1 MLDDIMGSPIFLFGF
16 MFLVAIFFLCSIY
29 LNKRC
34 KLCKKGRMK
43 EVFVMPQ
50 GADSVRAGLDST
62 TKVRMKFVCKCDNCG
77 VHYEIVDSR

>member
-1 MLDDIMGSPIFLFGF
+1 MLDNVMGSPAFLFGV
-16 MFLVAIFFLCSIY
+16 MFLVFICFLYRIY

-50 GADSVRAGLDST
+50 GADSVRAGLASS
-62 TKVRMKFVCKCDNCG
+62 TKVRMKFVYRCDNCG
-77 VHYEIVDSR
+77 VFYEIVDGR